1 MATEPIDVR
10 MARLEGAYQQIDRR
24 LAAMQADIRD
34 LRGRMDEGL
43 HDLRGRMDEGLHDLR
58 GRVDGGLHDLRGR
71 MDEGFSSL
79 RREMR
84 QQFYWLLGILVIGI
98 LVPLYLRLYG
108 P

>member
-43 HDLRGRMDEGLHDLR
+43 HDLRGRMDEG
-58 GRVDGGLHDLRGR
+58 
-71 MDEGFSSL
+71 FSSL